1 MKDSKFIF
9 FLLFLIVIFS
19 TYAPTKNKKQN
30 LFSINK
36 ILIQGE
42 NRINFSKLSNKLS
55 LIKGKNLLYISNA
68 DIAKLLDNFKQID
81 YVKIKKIYPD
91 TIKLIIEE
99 KEIIGITSRNNEL
112 FLVTQDADLITFDK
126 NDIHNIQK
134 LIFIEGDVKKFLSL
148 YKSLNLLNFRVEN
161 IKSVQY
167 FDIGRWDIK
176 MKDGIKIK
184 LPVENYTSSLKN
196 FKNLK
201 SENRLEKFTIFDYR
215 IENELILK

>member
-1 MKDSKFIF
+1 M
-9 FLLFLIVIFS
+9 
-19 TYAPTKNKKQN
+19 
-30 LFSINK
+30 
-36 ILIQGE
+36 
-42 NRINFSKLSNKLS
+42 
-55 LIKGKNLLYISNA
+55 
-68 DIAKLLDNFKQID
+68 
-81 YVKIKKIYPD
+81 
-91 TIKLIIEE
+91 IIEE

-148 YKSLNLLNFRVEN
+148 YKSLNLLNFRIEN

>member
-42 NRINFSKLSNKLS
+42 NRINFSELSNKLS

>member
-1 MKDSKFIF
+1 M
-9 FLLFLIVIFS
+9 
-19 TYAPTKNKKQN
+19 
-30 LFSINK
+30 
-36 ILIQGE
+36 
-42 NRINFSKLSNKLS
+42 
-55 LIKGKNLLYISNA
+55 LYISNA

>member
-42 NRINFSKLSNKLS
+42 NRINFSELSNKLS

-91 TIKLIIEE
+91 TIKLIIVE

-134 LIFIEGDVKKFLSL
+134 LIFIEGDVKKFYHYIES
-148 YKSLNLLNFRVEN
+148 NLLNFRIEN

>member
-42 NRINFSKLSNKLS
+42 NRINFSELSNKLS

-148 YKSLNLLNFRVEN
+148 YKSLNLLNFRIEN

>member
-1 MKDSKFIF
+1 M
-9 FLLFLIVIFS
+9 
-19 TYAPTKNKKQN
+19 
-30 LFSINK
+30 
-36 ILIQGE
+36 
-42 NRINFSKLSNKLS
+42 
-55 LIKGKNLLYISNA
+55 LYISNA

-148 YKSLNLLNFRVEN
+148 YKVS
-161 IKSVQY
+161 IY
-167 FDIGRWDIK
+167 
-176 MKDGIKIK
+176 
-184 LPVENYTSSLKN
+184 
-196 FKNLK
+196 
-201 SENRLEKFTIFDYR
+201 
-215 IENELILK
+215 

>member
-1 MKDSKFIF
+1 M
-9 FLLFLIVIFS
+9 
-19 TYAPTKNKKQN
+19 PTLQN
-30 LFSINK
+30 F
-36 ILIQGE
+36 
-42 NRINFSKLSNKLS
+42 
-55 LIKGKNLLYISNA
+55 
-68 DIAKLLDNFKQID
+68 LDNFKQID
-81 YVKIKKIYPD
+81 YVKIKKLALD

-148 YKSLNLLNFRVEN
+148 YKSLNLLNFRIEN

>member
-1 MKDSKFIF
+1 MS
-9 FLLFLIVIFS
+9 
-19 TYAPTKNKKQN
+19 
-30 LFSINK
+30 
-36 ILIQGE
+36 
-42 NRINFSKLSNKLS
+42 SNGALT
-55 LIKGKNLLYISNA
+55 
-68 DIAKLLDNFKQID
+68 Q
-81 YVKIKKIYPD
+81 
-91 TIKLIIEE
+91 
-99 KEIIGITSRNNEL
+99 
-112 FLVTQDADLITFDK
+112 LVAVGAQDADLITFDK

>member
-1 MKDSKFIF
+1 MKDSKYIF

-42 NRINFSKLSNKLS
+42 NRINFSELSNKLS